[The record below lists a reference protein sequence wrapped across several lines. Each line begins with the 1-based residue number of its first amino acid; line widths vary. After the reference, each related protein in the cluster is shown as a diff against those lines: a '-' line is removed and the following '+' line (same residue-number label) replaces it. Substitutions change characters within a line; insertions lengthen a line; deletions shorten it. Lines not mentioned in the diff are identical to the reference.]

1 MKKSELLREV
11 MAAVMESDSLS
22 RELKIEA
29 MKDLIERE
37 SLELYRERQAEK
49 KKGDTENAEN

>member
-49 KKGDTENAEN
+49 KQGDTENAEN